1 MTINDRITQQ
11 LETDSIVLYMK
22 GEPMMPMCGF
32 SATVV
37 DILSKY
43 DVDFQ
48 SYNILLDSDLRQ
60 GLKDY
65 SQWPT
70 FPQLYV
76 QGELIGG
83 CDIIGELHESG
94 ELADIL
100 ATGSAN

>member
-1 MTINDRITQQ
+1 MTTNEIIAEQ
-11 LETDSIVLYMK
+11 LAADNIVLYMK

-43 DVDFQ
+43 DVPFQ
-48 SYNILLDSDLRQ
+48 SYNILLDNELRQ

-76 QGELIGG
+76 GGELIGG
-83 CDIIGELHESG
+83 CDIIGELHQSG
-94 ELADIL
+94 ELKEIL
-100 ATGSAN
+100 NQSQ